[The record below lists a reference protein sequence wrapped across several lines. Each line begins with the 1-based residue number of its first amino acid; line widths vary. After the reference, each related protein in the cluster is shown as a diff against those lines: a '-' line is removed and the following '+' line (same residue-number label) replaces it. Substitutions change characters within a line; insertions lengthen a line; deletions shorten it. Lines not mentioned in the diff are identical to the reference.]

1 MSNHGN
7 DLLSLHH
14 ASVVASLLGGR
25 PQQAPA
31 APQDAEPEAVE
42 RRQSA
47 ARRLAAMLRIRR
59 EAAARAQAGRV

>member
-7 DLLSLHH
+7 DLLSLHY

-31 APQDAEPEAVE
+31 APQDAEPEVVE

-47 ARRLAAMLRIRR
+47 ARRLAAALRLRR
-59 EAAARAQAGRV
+59 AAETRAQTGRA

>member
-7 DLLSLHH
+7 DLLNLHY

-31 APQDAEPEAVE
+31 APQDAEPEVVE

-47 ARRLAAMLRIRR
+47 ARRLAAAFRARR
-59 EAAARAQAGRV
+59 EAAARAQAGRA

>member
-14 ASVVASLLGGR
+14 VSVVVSLLGAR
-25 PQQAPA
+25 PQQVHA
-31 APQDAEPEAVE
+31 APQDAEPEVVE

-47 ARRLAAMLRIRR
+47 ARRLAATLRLRR
-59 EAAARAQAGRV
+59 AAETRAQTGRA

>member
-1 MSNHGN
+1 
-7 DLLSLHH
+7 
-14 ASVVASLLGGR
+14 VASLLGGR